1 MRVRWLVVPA
11 FAAALAATMTLSGCS
26 DSGSVTDPESKQ
38 SNSQKSENGD
48 GKSAEP
54 ANNESGEKDDTSA
67 SFKEAVSYKDG
78 LKVEISAIDH
88 GKIGEYAVG
97 GKPGGDQTTFTIRI
111 TNGSKEPFDATLA
124 VPSATYGEAGTTAE
138 IVTDD
143 KLGLGFTGKI
153 LPGKSMSA
161 PWGFAIPKKDLGNVT
176 LQLELAVLDKEP
188 AIFTGSA
195 Q

>member
-1 MRVRWLVVPA
+1 MRVRWFVVPA
-11 FAAALAATMTLSGCS
+11 FVAALAAATTLSGC
-26 DSGSVTDPESKQ
+26 TDPGSTATPESDQ
-38 SNSQKSENGD
+38 STSQQSDAGEN
-48 GKSAEP
+48 KSAEP
-54 ANNESGEKDDTSA
+54 ANNESGEKDDSTA

-88 GKIGEYAVG
+88 GKIGEFAIG
-97 GKPGGDQTTFTIRI
+97 GKPGGDQTTFTVRI
-111 TNGSKEPFDATLA
+111 TNGSKEPFDATLV

-138 IVTDD
+138 LVTDE
-143 KLGLGFTGKI
+143 KVGGGFTGKV

-161 PWGFAIPKKDLGNVT
+161 PWAFAIPKQELGNVT
-176 LQLELAVLDKEP
+176 LQVELAVLDKEP

>member
-1 MRVRWLVVPA
+1 MRVRWFVVPA
-11 FAAALAATMTLSGCS
+11 FAAALTAAMTLSGCS
-26 DSGSVTDPESKQ
+26 DSGSATTPESEQ
-38 SNSQKSENGD
+38 SKSQQSENGD
-48 GKSAEP
+48 KSAEP
-54 ANNESGEKDDTSA
+54 ANNDSGEKDDTTA

-78 LKVEISAIDH
+78 LKVEISAIDQ

-97 GKPGGDQTTFTIRI
+97 GKPGSDQTTFTIRI

-138 IVTDD
+138 IVTDE
-143 KLGLGFTGKI
+143 KVGGGFTGKI

-161 PWGFAIPKKDLGNVT
+161 PWAFAIPKKELGNVT